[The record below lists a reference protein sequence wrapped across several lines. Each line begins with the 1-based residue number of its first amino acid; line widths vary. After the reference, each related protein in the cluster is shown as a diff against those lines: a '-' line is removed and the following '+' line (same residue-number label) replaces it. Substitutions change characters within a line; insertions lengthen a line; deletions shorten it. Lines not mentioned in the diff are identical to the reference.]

1 MMDNKTIEF
10 KSKVVSAAVEIYIEE
25 RQAFTLRNI
34 AKKADCTVE
43 DIQAIYPG
51 KQAILKGY
59 YALIPDRYRTTVQE
73 IEGFETLSIGDQ
85 ISNYVYTTFDILS
98 EQRDFVE
105 ETFEENIHRG
115 GKSSWERES
124 AKIFSKLIESDPR
137 IPQMNKLLLRDFMF
151 DILAKEYL
159 QIVRFWL
166 HDDSEGSERTLALV
180 DKIATF
186 GADIAYSGV
195 LDSGLDLAKYVFGNH
210 ICKSRVPSF
219 FNDISHFAGNY
230 MKKAPSCKQSYTNKT
245 RPSETN

>member
-1 MMDNKTIEF
+1 MDTKSVEF
-10 KSKVVSAAVEIYIEE
+10 KTKVVSAAIEIYIEE

-34 AKKADCTVE
+34 AKKAKCKVE
-43 DIQAIYPG
+43 EIQAIYPG

-59 YALIPDRYRTTVQE
+59 YALIPDRYRETVQE

-105 ETFEENIHRG
+105 ETFEENILRG

-124 AKIFSKLIESDPR
+124 AKIFRKLIESDPR

-151 DILAKEYL
+151 DTIAKEYL
-159 QIVRFWL
+159 QIVRFWV

-180 DKIATF
+180 DKIASF
-186 GADIAYSGV
+186 GTEIAYSGV
-195 LDSGLDLAKYVFGNH
+195 LDSGLDLAKYVFGND
-210 ICKSRVPSF
+210 IWKSRMPSL
-219 FNDISHFAGNY
+219 FNDISQFANNC
-230 MKKAPSCKQSYTNKT
+230 MKKAQSCNQSYTNKP